1 MVEIIYSY
9 VINNLILICA
19 DVLPYS
25 PAMYCLFDIYF
36 VMKVYTCVSEAVLAE
51 FIPSSTPKFK
61 FYRDSG
67 AQFALFE
74 DLAFKLRILKKQVC
88 TFKDISF

>member
-1 MVEIIYSY
+1 MCLLLVF
-9 VINNLILICA
+9 V

-25 PAMYCLFDIYF
+25 PAMYDIYF
-36 VMKVYTCVSEAVLAE
+36 VMKVYTCVNEDVLAE

-67 AQFALFE
+67 SQFALFE
-74 DLAFKLRILKKQVC
+74 DLASKLKMLKEQVC